1 MKLPAMASVGKLM
14 TAEEFAPLPDEGML
28 YELIDGELREI
39 SPLTMWPGKGEVNP
53 AMRLRT
59 HVWGRALGCV
69 SIGKVAYIVRR
80 NPDRVW
86 AAEIAFIRQK
96 RVPPLAVIFV

>member
-1 MKLPAMASVGKLM
+1 VA
-14 TAEEFAPLPDEGML
+14 
-28 YELIDGELREI
+28 RE
-39 SPLTMWPGKGEVNP
+39 GEVDL
-53 AMRLRT
+53 AMRWRT
-59 HVWGRALGCV
+59 HVWDRALGRV

-86 AAEIAFIRQK
+86 AAAIAFIRQK

>member
-1 MKLPAMASVGKLM
+1 VA
-14 TAEEFAPLPDEGML
+14 
-28 YELIDGELREI
+28 RE
-39 SPLTMWPGKGEVNP
+39 GEVDLEI
-53 AMRLRT
+53 RLRT
-59 HVWGRALGCV
+59 HVRGRALGCV

-86 AAEIAFIRQK
+86 AAEIAFIRPK

>member
-1 MKLPAMASVGKLM
+1 
-14 TAEEFAPLPDEGML
+14 
-28 YELIDGELREI
+28 
-39 SPLTMWPGKGEVNP
+39 MWPGEGEANL
-53 AMRLRT
+53 ARRLRT
-59 HVWGRALGCV
+59 PVRGRVLGCV

-96 RVPPLAVIFV
+96 RVPPLAEILV

>member
-1 MKLPAMASVGKLM
+1 
-14 TAEEFAPLPDEGML
+14 
-28 YELIDGELREI
+28 
-39 SPLTMWPGKGEVNP
+39 
-53 AMRLRT
+53 LRT
-59 HVWGRALGCV
+59 HIRGRVLGCV

-96 RVPPLAVIFV
+96 RVPPRAMIFV